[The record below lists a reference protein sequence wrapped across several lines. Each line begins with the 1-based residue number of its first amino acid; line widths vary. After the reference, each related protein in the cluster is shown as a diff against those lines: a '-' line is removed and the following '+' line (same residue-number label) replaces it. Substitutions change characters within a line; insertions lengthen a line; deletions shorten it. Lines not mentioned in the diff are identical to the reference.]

1 MPAPPQLQACG
12 PSQGWSGWLSH
23 TQPVS
28 SQQRHFIVLLCTM
41 QNVHAL
47 ILRKMT
53 RYSRNSSTRWNHH
66 REGVC
71 AMPIFSL
78 LQKLPMGPD
87 EIRVL
92 TTAYEQTLST
102 LCVKDRNDPLTELI
116 AKKIIK
122 IAQSGVK
129 EPAEICERAI
139 RELQVP

>member
-1 MPAPPQLQACG
+1 
-12 PSQGWSGWLSH
+12 
-23 TQPVS
+23 
-28 SQQRHFIVLLCTM
+28 
-41 QNVHAL
+41 
-47 ILRKMT
+47 
-53 RYSRNSSTRWNHH
+53 
-66 REGVC
+66 
-71 AMPIFSL
+71 MPIFSL